1 MQWEDG
7 CEVENAD
14 CNFCKE
20 GDKTEN
26 RGSCMNKKLKQEIT
40 NLKNIFFLQ
49 RGKVSDKSVNKM

>member
-1 MQWEDG
+1 MDVS
-7 CEVENAD
+7 EVENAD

-40 NLKNIFFLQ
+40 NFKKEIKTFQ
-49 RGKVSDKSVNKM
+49 RGKMSDKSVNKL